1 MKKIV
6 RTTLIVVFV
15 IVATYFGIG
24 SKYVEQ
30 IITEVGENINSR
42 VENDG
47 ELKELEFIVGKVT
60 RVSDGDTVILI
71 DSKGKKKKIRLDGI
85 DAPEIGQEYG
95 DESKVF
101 VEKLVLNKKVKVKV
115 IGIDKYDRVLGIV
128 YSNDLNVNEELLAN
142 GLAWQYHYNE
152 NRKYTQLVQSAKAK
166 RLNIWSKR
174 DAQDPYNWRK
184 ENK

>member
-6 RTTLIVVFV
+6 RTALIVVFV

-30 IITEVGENINSR
+30 IVTEVGENINSR
-42 VENDG
+42 VESDD
-47 ELKELEFIVGKVT
+47 ELKESESIVGKVT

-71 DSKGKKKKIRLDGI
+71 DNKGEKKKIRLDGI

-95 DESKVF
+95 DESKEF
-101 VEKLVLNKKVKVKV
+101 VEKLVLNKKVKIKV
-115 IGIDKYDRVLGIV
+115 IGIDKYNRILGVV
-128 YSNDLNVNEELLAN
+128 YLDSLNVNEELLAN

-152 NRKYTQLVQSAKAK
+152 NQKYAELVESAKK
-166 RLNIWSKR
+166 RKLNIWSR
-174 DAQDPYNWRK
+174 GNSIDPYNWRK